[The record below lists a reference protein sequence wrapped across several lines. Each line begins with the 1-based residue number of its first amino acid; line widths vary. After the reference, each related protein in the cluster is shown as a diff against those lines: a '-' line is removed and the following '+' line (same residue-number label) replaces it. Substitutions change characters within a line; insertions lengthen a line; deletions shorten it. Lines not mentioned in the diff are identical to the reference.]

1 MGVDKVASGSTAA
14 THVYGYIYIYIMRE
28 RARER
33 ERESA
38 RARAQDLLKTRT
50 QNGAL
55 LALRS
60 AALLGPRRNSPPK
73 TF

>member
-14 THVYGYIYIYIMRE
+14 THVYGYIYIYNERE
-28 RARER
+28 SERER

-38 RARAQDLLKTRT
+38 RARARAKLALVTPPLRNMT

-55 LALRS
+55 LARYYKQL
-60 AALLGPRRNSPPK
+60 K
-73 TF
+73 ETC